1 MSIAIWKKQIVTSCQ
16 KNSRVKRLFPSTY
29 RYLVMENLTKTE
41 LEQEKKIVSM
51 FDITTKDGRKN
62 WLEAMYEYE
71 DYLDEFE
78 KKIRK
83 AEKKL

>member
-1 MSIAIWKKQIVTSCQ
+1 MFASS
-16 KNSRVKRLFPSTY
+16 Y

-41 LEQEKKIVSM
+41 LEQAKKFVSM

>member
-1 MSIAIWKKQIVTSCQ
+1 MFASS
-16 KNSRVKRLFPSTY
+16 Y

-41 LEQEKKIVSM
+41 LDQAKKFVSM

>member
-1 MSIAIWKKQIVTSCQ
+1 
-16 KNSRVKRLFPSTY
+16 LFVITY
-29 RYLVMENLTKTE
+29 HYLVMENLTKTE
-41 LEQEKKIVSM
+41 LEKAKKFVSM

-62 WLEAMYEYE
+62 WLEATYEYE

>member
-1 MSIAIWKKQIVTSCQ
+1 MFAS
-16 KNSRVKRLFPSTY
+16 PY

>member
-1 MSIAIWKKQIVTSCQ
+1 
-16 KNSRVKRLFPSTY
+16 
-29 RYLVMENLTKTE
+29 MENLTKTE
-41 LEQEKKIVSM
+41 LEQAKKFVSM

-78 KKIRK
+78 KKIQK
-83 AEKKL
+83 AEKNH

>member
-1 MSIAIWKKQIVTSCQ
+1 VFASS
-16 KNSRVKRLFPSTY
+16 Y

-41 LEQEKKIVSM
+41 LEQAKKFVSM

>member
-1 MSIAIWKKQIVTSCQ
+1 
-16 KNSRVKRLFPSTY
+16 LFASPY
-29 RYLVMENLTKTE
+29 RYLVMENLTKIE
-41 LEQEKKIVSM
+41 LEHAKNFVSM

-78 KKIRK
+78 KKIRR

>member
-1 MSIAIWKKQIVTSCQ
+1 MFAT
-16 KNSRVKRLFPSTY
+16 PHH
-29 RYLVMENLTKTE
+29 YLVMENLTKTE
-41 LEQEKKIVSM
+41 LESAKKFVSM

-78 KKIRK
+78 KKIRT

>member
-1 MSIAIWKKQIVTSCQ
+1 MQYGNKQIVTSCQ
-16 KNSRVKRLFPSTY
+16 KNSRVKRLFVIPY

-41 LEQEKKIVSM
+41 LEQAKKFVSM

>member
-1 MSIAIWKKQIVTSCQ
+1 MFVI
-16 KNSRVKRLFPSTY
+16 PY

-41 LEQEKKIVSM
+41 LEKAKKFVSM

-62 WLEAMYEYE
+62 WLEATYEYE

>member
-1 MSIAIWKKQIVTSCQ
+1 
-16 KNSRVKRLFPSTY
+16 LFASSY

-41 LEQEKKIVSM
+41 LDQAKKFVSM

>member
-1 MSIAIWKKQIVTSCQ
+1 
-16 KNSRVKRLFPSTY
+16 LFASSY

-41 LEQEKKIVSM
+41 LEQAKKFVSM

-78 KKIRK
+78 KKIKK

>member
-1 MSIAIWKKQIVTSCQ
+1 
-16 KNSRVKRLFPSTY
+16 
-29 RYLVMENLTKTE
+29 MENLTKTE
-41 LEQEKKIVSM
+41 LEQAKKFVSM

>member
-1 MSIAIWKKQIVTSCQ
+1 MFAS
-16 KNSRVKRLFPSTY
+16 PY
-29 RYLVMENLTKTE
+29 RYLVMKNLTKTE
-41 LEQEKKIVSM
+41 LEHAKKFVSM

-83 AEKKL
+83 AEKEL